1 LIFSCTR
8 AGVGFVLGAAGSP
21 PPRRRR
27 PPEPQGATPCTG
39 GGLVTVDLDAT
50 LVTAFS
56 EAVHGS
62 PATRPAVLV
71 LISGQL

>member
-1 LIFSCTR
+1 MHGR
-8 AGVGFVLGAAGSP
+8 RVGP
-21 PPRRRR
+21 
-27 PPEPQGATPCTG
+27 
-39 GGLVTVDLDAT
+39 VDLDAT

-62 PATRPAVLV
+62 HATPSAVLV